1 VSRIPKDL
9 PFGLVLCAVGGVV
22 ASVANALP
30 SIAAQAYGPGFFPSL
45 LGVALAACGLIM
57 VVRSLLQM
65 RSRPVSA
72 APAVSA
78 QPGTGRRN
86 LAAIAWVVGGLAII
100 AVGLETIGFLI
111 CVPVFMIGYMAIVG
125 ERLPWAVVLSLVTTG
140 IAYYAFAKL
149 LKVQIPMGVLQ
160 GLF

>member
-9 PFGLVLCAVGGVV
+9 PFGLVLCVVGGVI
-22 ASVANALP
+22 ASVARALP

-57 VVRSLLQM
+57 VLRSLLQM
-65 RSRPVSA
+65 RSRAAA
-72 APAVSA
+72 APAAAEPAALS
-78 QPGTGRRN
+78 RRN
-86 LAAIAWVVGGLAII
+86 LAAIVWVIGGLAII
-100 AVGLETIGFLI
+100 AVGLEAIGFLI
-111 CVPVFMIGYMAIVG
+111 CVPVFMVGYMVIVG
-125 ERLPWAVVLSLVTTG
+125 ERLPWAVVLSLVTAG